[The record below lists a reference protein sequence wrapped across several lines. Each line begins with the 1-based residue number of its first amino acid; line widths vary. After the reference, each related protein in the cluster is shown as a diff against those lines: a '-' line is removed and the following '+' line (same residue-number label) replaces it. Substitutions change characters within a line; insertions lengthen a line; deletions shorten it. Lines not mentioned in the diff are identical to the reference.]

1 MRERTPAAERSWTGI
16 ALESATLAVGSIR
29 SQPVRSGLAIVGV
42 VIGIV
47 SVVLVTAVLAGLR
60 NQVALLFREFGT
72 DNIFAFHLSG
82 DPYSP
87 PSEAEARRK
96 PLEPVWGREIKRLG
110 IHIKD
115 VGVQVLVPSV
125 NNGRALLARGGGNE
139 SDTVLIEGISS
150 TFLEI
155 TNAELAAGRPFTE
168 LEDRAAVRVA
178 NVGANISQAL
188 WGRGQ
193 AVGKT
198 LTLGG
203 DAFVVVGEA
212 APRKGAFFG
221 ENRQDNVVAIPAGTA
236 RRLFPDAKNVLLYIR
251 AEPGR
256 LDEARTE
263 AEGVLRRLRRLGPGE
278 ANDFNLSTADQIIA
292 QFDRLSA
299 AIGLVTVALAG
310 VSLLIG
316 GIGIANV
323 MIISVTER
331 TREIGVRRAVGARR
345 GEVLQQFLL
354 ESAILSGTGGAV
366 GVLIAGLLGFLLS
379 LVAPG
384 FPAIPS
390 IPVVAAGL
398 GVSCLT
404 GILAGYGPARRAAGL
419 DPVEALRYE

>member
-1 MRERTPAAERSWTGI
+1 LKARKRSWPDI
-16 ALESATLAVGSIR
+16 ALESATLAIGSIR
-29 SQPVRSGLAIVGV
+29 SQPVRSGLAILGV

-72 DNIFAFHLSG
+72 DNIFACHLTG

-87 PSEAEARRK
+87 PSEDEAQRK
-96 PLEPVWGREIKRLG
+96 PLDPAWARDLASLG
-110 IHIKD
+110 SQIRD
-115 VGVQVLVPSV
+115 VGVQVLVPPV
-125 NNGRALLARGGGNE
+125 INGRALVARAGGNE
-139 SDTVLIEGISS
+139 SDTVRVEGVSS
-150 TFLEI
+150 NFLEI
-155 TNAELAAGRPFTE
+155 TSGELAAGRPFTD

-178 NVGANISQAL
+178 IVGANIAQAL

-198 LTLGG
+198 LNLGG
-203 DAFVVVGEA
+203 TAFTVVGEA
-212 APRKGAFFG
+212 APRKGTFFG
-221 ENRQDNVVAIPAGTA
+221 ENRQDNVVAIPEGTA
-236 RRLFPDAKNVLLYIR
+236 WRLFPDAKVVVLYIR

-256 LDEARTE
+256 LDQARVE
-263 AEGVLRRLRRLGPGE
+263 AEAILRRLRRLGPAQE
-278 ANDFNLSTADQIIA
+278 NDFSLSTADQIIA

-310 VSLLIG
+310 MSLLIG

-323 MIISVTER
+323 MIIAVTER

-345 GEVLQQFLL
+345 GEVLQQFLM
-354 ESAILSGTGGAV
+354 ESAILSGAGGAL
-366 GVLIAGLLGFLLS
+366 GTLIAGTLGFLLS
-379 LVAPG
+379 LVAPA
-384 FPAIPS
+384 FPAVPPL
-390 IPVVAAGL
+390 PVVIAGL
-398 GVSCLT
+398 AVSCLT

>member
-1 MRERTPAAERSWTGI
+1 MKTRQRRWSDI
-16 ALESATLAVGSIR
+16 ALESATLALGSIR

-72 DNIFAFHLSG
+72 DNIFAFHLTG

-87 PSEAEARRK
+87 ASEAEAQRK
-96 PLEPVWGREIKRLG
+96 PLDPAWARDLESLG
-110 IHIKD
+110 SDIRD

-125 NNGRALLARGGGNE
+125 INGRALLARAGGNE
-139 SDTVLIEGISS
+139 SDTARVEGVSS
-150 TFLEI
+150 NFLEI
-155 TNAELAAGRPFTE
+155 TSGELAAGRPFTD

-178 NVGANISQAL
+178 IVGANISQAL

-193 AVGKT
+193 AVGRT
-198 LTLGG
+198 LTVGG
-203 DAFVVVGEA
+203 TAFLVVGEA

-236 RRLFPDAKNVLLYIR
+236 WRLFPDAKNVVLYIR
-251 AEPGR
+251 AAPGH
-256 LDEARTE
+256 LDEARIESE
-263 AEGVLRRLRRLGPGE
+263 AILRRLRHLGPAQE
-278 ANDFNLSTADQIIA
+278 NDFSLSTADQIIA

-310 VSLLIG
+310 MSLLIG

-323 MIISVTER
+323 MIIAVTER
-331 TREIGVRRAVGARR
+331 TREIGVRRAMGARR
-345 GEVLQQFLL
+345 GEVLQQFLM
-354 ESAILSGTGGAV
+354 ESAILSGAGGAL
-366 GVLIAGLLGFLLS
+366 GTLIAGTLGFLLS
-379 LVAPG
+379 LVAPA
-384 FPAIPS
+384 FPAVPPL
-390 IPVVAAGL
+390 PVVIAGL
-398 GVSCLT
+398 AVSCLT
-404 GILAGYGPARRAAGL
+404 GILAGYGPARRAARL

>member
-1 MRERTPAAERSWTGI
+1 MSDPKRSWSDI
-16 ALESATLAVGSIR
+16 ALESATLAIGSIR
-29 SQPVRSGLAIVGV
+29 AQPVRSALAIVGV

-72 DNIFAFHLSG
+72 DNIFAFHLTG

-87 PSEAEARRK
+87 PSEAEAQRK
-96 PLEPVWGREIKRLG
+96 PLDPAWAADLERLG
-110 IHIKD
+110 ADIRD

-125 NNGRALLARGGGNE
+125 IDGRALVARGGGNE
-139 SDTVLIEGISS
+139 SDTVLVEGISS
-150 TFLEI
+150 NFLDI
-155 TNAELAAGRPFTE
+155 TNGELAGGRPFTE

-178 NVGANISQAL
+178 IVGANISQAL
-188 WGRGQ
+188 WGRGR

-203 DAFVVVGEA
+203 SAFTVVGEA

-236 RRLFPDAKNVLLYIR
+236 RRFFPDAKNVVLYIR

-256 LDEARTE
+256 LDPARTE
-263 AEGVLRRLRRLGPGE
+263 SEAVLRRLRNLGPAQ

-310 VSLLIG
+310 MSLLIG

-323 MIISVTER
+323 MIIAVTER

-345 GEVLQQFLL
+345 SEVLQQFLM
-354 ESAILSGTGGAV
+354 ESAILSGTGGAL
-366 GVLIAGLLGFLLS
+366 GTLIAGSIGFLLS
-379 LVAPG
+379 LVAPT
-384 FPAIPS
+384 FPAVPPLS
-390 IPVVAAGL
+390 VVIAGL
-398 GVSCLT
+398 AVSCLT
-404 GILAGYGPARRAAGL
+404 GIVAGYGPARRAAGL